1 MICCSYFPYYNW
13 GLYDLKYLYN
23 FYLKHKLLELEKVP
37 KHLLLFL
44 NFANEQTEE
53 RGGKP
58 EEQKGKL
65 L

>member
-1 MICCSYFPYYNW
+1 MGAIWF
-13 GLYDLKYLYN
+13 
-23 FYLKHKLLELEKVP
+23 KLFIQFLFKTQILELEKVP
-37 KHLLLFL
+37 KYLLLFL